1 MRAVVCKCLLLI
13 LAYTSCTH
21 QPQIVPEK
29 VTSPSLTVVFSE
41 RLENFKA
48 QFIGNIFLVRKKLSE
63 PEFYF
68 VGEELKGRL
77 IASLTTCIEKVRV
90 IREGQVLPPGSLVIH
105 FDLDPHHSGWRYPRV
120 STDFNFRLRDEEI
133 PSWRPQ
139 LEFVLTVPLK
149 IYQVGS
155 ERKLVEIASVE
166 ITGKWPFRIH
176 SPWEKVGDYF
186 EWTTSRLNTDR
197 KRWEIALNKAQE
209 EVCRKTLDF
218 ILKEMAGIKKAAFG
232 HDEEL
237 IIKKGG
243 KTKS

>member
-1 MRAVVCKCLLLI
+1 MRSVGTIILLL
-13 LAYTSCTH
+13 LLVFTSCTH
-21 QPQIVPEK
+21 QPLIVPEK
-29 VTSPSLTVVFSE
+29 VIASPIMVVFSE

-90 IREGQVLPPGSLVIH
+90 IREGQVLPAGSLVIY

-139 LEFVLTVPLK
+139 LEFVLAVLLK

-155 ERKLVEIASVE
+155 ESKLVEIASTE
-166 ITGKWPFRIH
+166 ISGKWPFRIH
-176 SPWEKVGDYF
+176 SPWEKVGNYLD
-186 EWTTSRLNTDR
+186 WTTSRLNTDR

-218 ILKEMAGIKKAAFG
+218 ILKEMAGIKKSAFG